1 MKKYKA
7 NYDWC
12 NDDENERLHTKY
24 DSGSIEVE
32 ADDYHSAKET
42 AIKEIK
48 SYEEKFGGYLANL
61 EITEIKQKEI
71 N

>member
-1 MKKYKA
+1 
-7 NYDWC
+7 
-12 NDDENERLHTKY
+12 
-24 DSGSIEVE
+24 DSGSIKVE

-48 SYEEKFGGYLANL
+48 DYEEKFGGYLANL
-61 EITEIKQKEI
+61 EITEIKQKDI